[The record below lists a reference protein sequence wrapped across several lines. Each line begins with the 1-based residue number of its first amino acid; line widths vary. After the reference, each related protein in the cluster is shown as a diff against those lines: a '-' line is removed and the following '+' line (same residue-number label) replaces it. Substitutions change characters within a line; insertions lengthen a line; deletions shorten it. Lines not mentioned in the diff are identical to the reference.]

1 MNYALLIYETAAG
14 FALRTDPKK
23 SQSLLGSLARL
34 YEGASGRGGPGR
46 RRGAAVAGDRH
57 DPEAR

>member
-23 SQSLLGSLARL
+23 SQA
-34 YEGASGRGGPGR
+34 YW
-46 RRGAAVAGDRH
+46 AA
-57 DPEAR
+57 